1 MKKYIRRVL
10 VFSIGYLGILSV
22 FLLMLHILNSL
33 SPMSP
38 DDLSLTTDIVIGI
51 SAFSWLLG
59 IRIYYAKKKE
69 K

>member
-1 MKKYIRRVL
+1 MKKNIRRIL
-10 VFSIGYLGILSV
+10 VFSIGYLWVLSV
-22 FLLMLHILNSL
+22 LLLMLYIFNNFLQL
-33 SPMSP
+33 SR
-38 DDLSLTTDIVIGI
+38 DGLSLATGIVISI